1 MAVNV
6 NDVKQLVE
14 QLANKD
20 QKTGYVTAA
29 RFNRYAKAAQL
40 DIITNQRRMFEAG
53 TISSDNLSDL
63 KTRTSLNVD
72 PTDGTLTTPTDYLY
86 FSAMYVN
93 AFYKNKQGKE
103 FDLLNAVEV
112 VPDDQW
118 AQRLSSQIAP
128 PSKQYPIAVEY
139 DGFFTFFPKDAGTVD
154 LVYLKEPLDPWWNY
168 TVSSNVQVYAATG
181 GSTTNPNDGGTGS
194 TQFELPEQFRND
206 LAYKICEYLGI
217 TVQDANLF
225 QGQQVLKQDN

>member
-53 TISSDNLSDL
+53 TISSDNLSSL
-63 KTRTSLNVD
+63 KIRTSLNVD
-72 PTDGTLTTPTDYLY
+72 PTDGTLDTPSDYLY

-93 AFYKNKQGKE
+93 AFYKNKRGQE

-118 AQRLSSQIAP
+118 AQRVSSQIAP
-128 PSKQYPIAVEY
+128 PSKQYPVAVEY
-139 DGFFTFFPKDAGTVD
+139 DGYFLFFPKDTGTVD
-154 LVYLKEPLDPWWNY
+154 LIYLKEPADPVWDF
-168 TVSSNVQVYAATG
+168 TISGNVQVYDAA
-181 GSTTNPNDGGTGS
+181 GSTD
-194 TQFELPEQFRND
+194 FELPEQFRND

-225 QGQQVLKQDN
+225 KGQQVLKQDN

>member
-53 TISSDNLSDL
+53 TISSDNLSSL
-63 KTRTSLNVD
+63 KIRTSLNVD
-72 PTDGTLTTPTDYLY
+72 PTDGTLDTPSDYLY

-93 AFYKNKQGKE
+93 AFYKNKRGQE

-118 AQRLSSQIAP
+118 AQRVSSQIAP
-128 PSKQYPIAVEY
+128 PSKQYPVAVEY
-139 DGFFTFFPKDAGTVD
+139 DGYFLFFPKDTGTVD
-154 LVYLKEPLDPWWNY
+154 LIYLKEPADPVWDF
-168 TVSSNVQVYAATG
+168 TISGNVQVYDAA
-181 GSTTNPNDGGTGS
+181 GSTD
-194 TQFELPEQFRND
+194 FELPEQFRND